1 MTTYGIRE
9 FKARVSEIL
18 RNLENGEEVII
29 TRRGKPCGKLTA
41 APPPEGENPALAA
54 LREKYQSL
62 PDLEFEELQA
72 TIKGFWKV
80 RPLPGDDGNRSLATL
95 RGAFRDTL
103 PAATWDDFQEI
114 KKIWEPRSLPE
125 FDEVE

>member
-1 MTTYGIRE
+1 MTTDP
-9 FKARVSEIL
+9 L
-18 RNLENGEEVII
+18 
-29 TRRGKPCGKLTA
+29 
-41 APPPEGENPALAA
+41 PEGENPALAA

-80 RPLPGDDGNRSLATL
+80 RPLPGEDGNRSLATL
-95 RGAFRDTL
+95 RGAFQDTL

-114 KKIWEPRSLPE
+114 KKIWEPRPLPE
-125 FDEVE
+125 CDDTE

>member
-9 FKARVSEIL
+9 FKSRVSEIL

-29 TRRGKPCGKLTA
+29 TRRGKPCGKLTPV
-41 APPPEGENPALAA
+41 PPPDGENPALAA

-62 PDLEFEELQA
+62 PDREFAELQA
-72 TIKGFWKV
+72 TIKSFWKV
-80 RPLPGDDGNRSLATL
+80 RPLPGEEGNRSLATL

-103 PAATWDDFQEI
+103 PTATWEDFQEI
-114 KKIWEPRSLPE
+114 KKIWEPRPLPDIDDAE
-125 FDEVE
+125 

>member
-18 RNLENGEEVII
+18 RNLEKGEEVII

-41 APPPEGENPALAA
+41 VPPPEGENPALAA
-54 LREKYQSL
+54 LREKYSSF

-80 RPLPGDDGNRSLATL
+80 QPLPDGDDA
-95 RGAFRDTL
+95 
-103 PAATWDDFQEI
+103 E
-114 KKIWEPRSLPE
+114 
-125 FDEVE
+125 

>member
-41 APPPEGENPALAA
+41 APPPEG
-54 LREKYQSL
+54 
-62 PDLEFEELQA
+62 
-72 TIKGFWKV
+72 
-80 RPLPGDDGNRSLATL
+80 DGKRSLATL

-103 PAATWDDFQEI
+103 PTATWEDFQEI
-114 KKIWEPRSLPE
+114 KKIWEPRPLPDTDDAE
-125 FDEVE
+125 